1 MFNFFKP
8 KNHPIKGRA
17 YAVTAGDYFGEML
30 VFVEES
36 TDFNFL
42 SLPDMVNR
50 SIPKDKFHFGLEN
63 KIVEDVKQIP
73 DKFFKIIDAQYKVN
87 ASKTK

>member
-1 MFNFFKP
+1 MFSFFKP
-8 KNHPIKGRA
+8 KQHPIEGRA

-30 VFVEES
+30 VYVDT
-36 TDFNFL
+36 TDSYNFL
-42 SLPDMVNR
+42 SLPSMVNR

-73 DKFFKIIDAQYKVN
+73 NKFFQVIKEQYRVN
-87 ASKTK
+87 ATKE